1 MKTGY
6 RRAGAMLLAAAMLCA
21 VAFSAPVSEAKT
33 DETDG
38 VVEQL
43 AVVTADGELCKSPL
57 ALYSTASTIRG
68 HVVGDGVKL
77 RKSPSSSGTVL
88 ELMYYGEVV
97 KIDTSKRMD
106 DWYYLTRSK
115 TGTKGYASKKYVQ
128 VG

>member
-1 MKTGY
+1 MRTGY

-38 VVEQL
+38 AVEQL
-43 AVVTADGELCKSPL
+43 AVVTADGALCESPL
-57 ALYSTASTIRG
+57 ALYSTATTKTG

-77 RKSPSSSGTVL
+77 RKSASSSGTVL

-97 KIDTSKRMD
+97 KVDKSKAVGN
-106 DWYYLTRSK
+106 WYYLTRSK
-115 TGTKGYASKKYVQ
+115 TGTKGYASKDYISV
-128 VG
+128 